1 MVSPYWSI
9 YFRQAGRRGPGV
21 GASAWPIAG
30 PTVRAPGCPGKPNS
44 SQPRPADMDGDE
56 RSEPSEDGSEDGE
69 SLDTTRMSENQ
80 FLDESV
86 EPETEPGWE
95 LEAGA
100 EELETAEIEAWE
112 RAVAEDQPEEAERS
126 PAASE
131 APSGDR
137 SAEAQEEE
145 PAESDWEVAEAE
157 EPAAARRKETGAFPR
172 GSLPLTTIAEEAAA
186 ERPRR
191 GGEEEEEA
199 AAAAAAEEEE
209 EEKGAGAAAK
219 GRGSEPRE
227 GRGPDGGAGDR
238 AEGSREALPP
248 SGRMDDEEWSEEVKK
263 QQEQQL
269 RRELLDQYHL
279 LLMERNRYRRYNA
292 YLQHRICESLRKK
305 KGLEAAET
313 PERAAEPEAPEK
325 EQAYLHY
332 LAILEEL
339 RKQEVDD
346 LEWYHQELGQLKQQC
361 QEKQAR
367 VEKEWRRFQALKK
380 QVVMQVMGSCRLR
393 GGRQAALREVEQT
406 QALEDKKEK
415 EMSAV
420 RLENVQ
426 LKQSLVHFQTRM
438 RAQEDL
444 SEGLLLIDFE
454 QLKIENQTFNE
465 KVEERNEEL
474 SKLRNKV
481 TNNVQTITHVKE
493 KLHYV
498 DMENACKKM
507 QLMEIESQ
515 VSLGRDILT
524 RTKQARDSLRMD
536 NIKLYQKSGLLGKES
551 LLRDLE
557 VKVDKTAV
565 LSQRLE
571 SLKRHHTGLML
582 SCKGV
587 KQKIREAKAFLPS

>member
-1 MVSPYWSI
+1 M
-9 YFRQAGRRGPGV
+9 
-21 GASAWPIAG
+21 
-30 PTVRAPGCPGKPNS
+30 
-44 SQPRPADMDGDE
+44 
-56 RSEPSEDGSEDGE
+56 E
-69 SLDTTRMSENQ
+69 SGL
-80 FLDESV
+80 
-86 EPETEPGWE
+86 
-95 LEAGA
+95 
-100 EELETAEIEAWE
+100 
-112 RAVAEDQPEEAERS
+112 
-126 PAASE
+126 
-131 APSGDR
+131 
-137 SAEAQEEE
+137 
-145 PAESDWEVAEAE
+145 
-157 EPAAARRKETGAFPR
+157 
-172 GSLPLTTIAEEAAA
+172 
-186 ERPRR
+186 
-191 GGEEEEEA
+191 
-199 AAAAAAEEEE
+199 
-209 EEKGAGAAAK
+209 
-219 GRGSEPRE
+219 
-227 GRGPDGGAGDR
+227 GPDSRLVSQVFQHCCSSELLASDLDYLMFSFGGAG
-238 AEGSREALPP
+238 GSREALPP
-248 SGRMDDEEWSEEVKK
+248 SGQPDDEEWSEEVKK

-313 PERAAEPEAPEK
+313 PERAAQPEAPEK

-361 QEKQAR
+361 QEKQVR

-498 DMENACKKM
+498 DMENACKKT
-507 QLMEIESQ
+507 QLLEIESQ